1 METASTKTKTA
12 LSLIVT
18 IALLVIALA
27 VAIISVSMT
36 VSEVHHFQQQRSLA
50 THKDVRAIRPW
61 MTLTYISRFYH
72 VPEPYLIDSLH
83 LIDTKNADRLPIQ
96 TLAQHN
102 KRTITQMTNTL
113 QTAIITY
120 HRQHPEH
127 PPTPTVTSH
136 HTGSTQHTRGKPS
149 RSGTPSPTAPMHVST
164 THLRQHSVVRSV
176 QI

>member
-1 METASTKTKTA
+1 METASTKTT

-18 IALLVIALA
+18 ISLLVIALA

-36 VSEVHHFQQQRSLA
+36 VREVHHFQQQHSLA
-50 THKDVRAIRPW
+50 AHKDVRAIRPW

-72 VPEPYLIDSLH
+72 VPEPYLINSLH
-83 LIDTKNADRLPIQ
+83 LSDTKNADRLPIQ

-102 KRTITQMTNTL
+102 KRTITQMTDTL
-113 QTAIITY
+113 QVAIITY

-127 PPTPTVTSH
+127 PLTPTVTPH
-136 HTGSTQHTRGKPS
+136 HTGNTQHTRGGPS
-149 RSGTPSPTAPMHVST
+149 RYVTPIPNAPTHVST
-164 THLRQHSVVRSV
+164 THIRQHSVVRSV